1 MFFDLGVGVRH
12 LLNVDSLVKALP
24 CKCYFK
30 VFFFF
35 LTCHFGFEK
44 GPFYKSIRQ
53 VFI

>member
-30 VFFFF
+30 FFFF
-35 LTCHFGFEK
+35 FFDMSLWF
-44 GPFYKSIRQ
+44 
-53 VFI
+53 